1 MMEQNQL
8 IERIVAEVVARM
20 GSPAGAKQPGARGSG
35 AQPGAV
41 QPGASSVAAVPA
53 LAPGD
58 MAQYIDHTMLRPEA
72 PTAAFDKLC
81 QEALQ
86 YKFFSV
92 CVNSCRVAYV
102 ARKLQGSGVK
112 VCSVVGFPLGSM
124 TSRSKAFETRE
135 AIEDGA
141 SEIDMVINV
150 GLLKSGDY
158 HGVEEDIRAVRRA
171 TRGNTILKV
180 IIETALLT
188 QDEKVMACE
197 LSKKAGA
204 DFVKTCTGFLGGGR
218 QRGGPQPHAARRGPR
233 HGGEGE
239 RRGAHVQDRPVVHR
253 RGSQQAGMRVQ
264 RGHRDR
270 GRGDRQLLMIVPSIL
285 SADFTRLGDGG
296 PCRGESR
303 RGLDPRGRDGWP
315 FCPEPHH
322 GTHDRG
328 GRPQGD

>member
-20 GSPAGAKQPGARGSG
+20 GSPARAKQTGASGASG

-41 QPGASSVAAVPA
+41 LPGASSVSAVPA

-58 MAQYIDHTMLRPEA
+58 IARYIDHTMLRPEA

-81 QEALQ
+81 QEAMQ
-86 YKFFSV
+86 HKFFSV

-158 HGVEEDIRAVRRA
+158 HGVEEDIRSVRRA
-171 TRGNTILKV
+171 TRGNTLLKV
-180 IIETALLT
+180 IIETVLLT
-188 QDEKVMACE
+188 QEEKVMACE

-204 DFVKTCTGFLGGGR
+204 DFVKTCTGFLGGGASVEDLSLMR
-218 QRGGPQPHAARRGPR
+218 RVVGRDMGVKASGGVRTYKTALSFI
-233 HGGEGE
+233 
-239 RRGAHVQDRPVVHR
+239 GA
-253 RGSQQAGMRVQ
+253 GAN
-264 RGHRDR
+264 
-270 GRGDRQLLMIVPSIL
+270 
-285 SADFTRLGDGG
+285 RLGCVSSVAIVTGA
-296 PCRGESR
+296 E
-303 RGLDPRGRDGWP
+303 
-315 FCPEPHH
+315 
-322 GTHDRG
+322 GTG
-328 GRPQGD
+328 SY